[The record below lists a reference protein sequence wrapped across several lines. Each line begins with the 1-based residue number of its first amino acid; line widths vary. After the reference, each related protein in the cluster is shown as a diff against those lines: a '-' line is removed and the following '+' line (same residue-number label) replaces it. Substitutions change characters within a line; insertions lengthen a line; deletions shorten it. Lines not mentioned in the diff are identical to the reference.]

1 MKNINLNNEQRT
13 TNNEQRTTNN
23 EQRTTNNE
31 QRTTKIQIIDFSEY
45 IQLVF
50 TDYTLRTI
58 TLGTAILG
66 AICGML
72 GSFAVLRKQSLLG
85 DAISHAALPGIAIAF
100 LITGTKETNVL
111 LIGALVS
118 GLLGAFWIR
127 GITKRTHLKSD
138 TALGLILSIFF
149 GFGMLLLTYI
159 QKLPNAN
166 QSGLDKFLFGQA
178 ATLLARDVWFM
189 AIVTFI
195 CLVVLLL
202 FWKEFKILLFDAD
215 YAKTLGFNIQLIDIL
230 ITSFIV
236 IAIVLGLQT
245 VGVVLM
251 SAMLLAPAAAARQWT
266 NSLGIMVVL
275 AAFFGATSGVVGTA
289 ISASQNNLS
298 TGPVIVLVAAVFVG
312 FSFIFS
318 PSRGL
323 LFKQIRFIQ
332 NRKDLQLHKT
342 LAFMFEIAEDH
353 EDISHPHAIKILN
366 NFYGYTR
373 KSLGK
378 LERKEYINVKGSMWS
393 MTPKGYH
400 FAANLYNQQGNE
412 NE

>member
-1 MKNINLNNEQRT
+1 MSFTEYFELLLN
-13 TNNEQRTTNN
+13 
-23 EQRTTNNE
+23 
-31 QRTTKIQIIDFSEY
+31 
-45 IQLVF
+45 
-50 TDYTLRTI
+50 DYTLRTI
-58 TLGTAILG
+58 SLGTAVLG

-111 LIGALVS
+111 LVGASIS
-118 GLLGAFWIR
+118 GLIGAFWIR
-127 GITKRTHLKSD
+127 GITRNTHLKSD

-159 QKLPNAN
+159 QKQPNAN

-189 AIVTFI
+189 ALVTLI
-195 CLVVLLL
+195 CLFTILL

-215 YAKTLGFNIQLIDIL
+215 YAKTLGFNTKVIDVL

-236 IAIVLGLQT
+236 LAIVLGLQT

-266 NSLGIMVVL
+266 NSLGVMVIL
-275 AAFFGATSGVVGTA
+275 AAIFGASSGVLGTA

-298 TGPVIVLVAAVFVG
+298 TGPVIVLVAAVFVV
-312 FSFIFS
+312 FSFVFS

-323 LFKQIRFIQ
+323 LFRQIRFIQ

-342 LAFMFEIAEDH
+342 LAFMFEIAKNH
-353 EDISHPHAIKILN
+353 ENISHPHTIKILN
-366 NFYGYTR
+366 NFHGFTR
-373 KSLGK
+373 KSLSK
-378 LERKEYINVKGSMWS
+378 LEHKEYISIDGQMWA
-393 MTPKGYH
+393 MTEKGYH
-400 FAANLYNQQGNE
+400 FAANLYNQQE
-412 NE
+412 DKDD

>member
-1 MKNINLNNEQRT
+1 MSFTEYFELLLN
-13 TNNEQRTTNN
+13 
-23 EQRTTNNE
+23 
-31 QRTTKIQIIDFSEY
+31 
-45 IQLVF
+45 
-50 TDYTLRTI
+50 DYTLRTI
-58 TLGTAILG
+58 SLGTAVLG

-111 LIGALVS
+111 LVGALIS
-118 GLLGAFWIR
+118 GLIGAFWIR
-127 GITKRTHLKSD
+127 GITRNTHLKSD

-159 QKLPNAN
+159 QKQPNAN

-189 AIVTFI
+189 ALVTLI
-195 CLVVLLL
+195 CLFTILL

-215 YAKTLGFNIQLIDIL
+215 YAKTLGFNTKVIDVL

-236 IAIVLGLQT
+236 LAIVLGLQT

-266 NSLGIMVVL
+266 NSLGVMVIL
-275 AAFFGATSGVVGTA
+275 AAIFGASSGVLGTA

-298 TGPVIVLVAAVFVG
+298 TGPVIVLVAAVFVV
-312 FSFIFS
+312 FSFVFS

-323 LFKQIRFIQ
+323 LFRQIRFIQ

-342 LAFMFEIAEDH
+342 LAFMFEIAKNH
-353 EDISHPHAIKILN
+353 ENISHPHTIKILN
-366 NFYGYTR
+366 NFHGFTR
-373 KSLGK
+373 KSLSK
-378 LERKEYINVKGSMWS
+378 LEHKEYISIDGQMWF
-393 MTPKGYH
+393 MTEKGYH
-400 FAANLYNQQGNE
+400 FAANLYNQQE
-412 NE
+412 DKDD